1 LPHLRK
7 GEARDFRQQGEWMT
21 ATWTDG
27 ARAYLVAIEGDR
39 AALEKY
45 LSIS

>member
-1 LPHLRK
+1 LRK
-7 GEARDFRQQGEWMT
+7 GEARDFKQQGAWIT

-39 AALEKY
+39 AALEKC
-45 LSIS
+45 LSTS